1 MRKSRFAAPGLMTLA
16 FILLMSMASLPAA
29 AYQAG
34 TPVATPAAP
43 VATQP
48 PAQPT
53 AVPVAAATPVP
64 AAQAA
69 PTTNVVTLVFW
80 YANSA
85 NADIIEL
92 YPLVTDAGFVAS
104 PAPGASPVG
113 TVDFPDEGAPSVVVG
128 ATTFNTYPRA
138 DGVVERWA
146 WFDDFEGARPAT
158 LVMQLAG
165 SGGTYQDYYGTGTF
179 MSRDE
184 GGAGGVLILALRPP
198 DPEAQAA
205 QAAAEAAAATEA
217 AAAEAPVE
225 PIVEEVAPE
234 GVTVTEGETVTQEAP
249 IEEAPVEEAPAA

>member
-1 MRKSRFAAPGLMTLA
+1 MRKSRFAAPGLMTLV
-16 FILLMSMASLPAA
+16 FLMLMSMASLPAA
-29 AYQAG
+29 AFQAG

-53 AVPVAAATPVP
+53 AVPVAAATPAPV
-64 AAQAA
+64 AAAPAA
-69 PTTNVVTLVFW
+69 PTTNVVTMVFW

-92 YPLVTDAGFVAS
+92 YPLATDAGFVAS
-104 PAPGASPVG
+104 AAQGAAPVG
-113 TVDFPDEGAPSVVVG
+113 TVDFPEEGAPSVVVG
-128 ATTFNTYPRA
+128 ETTFTTYPRA
-138 DGVVERWA
+138 DGVVERWT

-165 SGGTYQDYYGTGTF
+165 SGGAYQDFFGTGTF

-205 QAAAEAAAATEA
+205 QAAAATEEA

-225 PIVEEVAPE
+225 PIAEEIAPE
-234 GVTVTEGETVTQEAP
+234 GVIVTEGETVTQEAP
-249 IEEAPVEEAPAA
+249 VEEAPIEEAPAA